1 MNTLRKSVNTKK
13 ATGPDNIPPK
23 LVKLSANVIDSHLC
37 NIINKG
43 LQNSSFPDAA
53 KIASVRP
60 IYKKKCRNTIENY
73 RPVSILNTFS
83 KIYERYIHDSLI
95 PYINKCLS
103 EFVAAYRKSYSS
115 SHVLIRLVE
124 NWKKELDNKK
134 YVGAILMDLSKA
146 FDCIPHELLIA
157 KMDAYGFSE
166 NALTFFFSYLKRRK
180 QSVPYSIFQ
189 LLLSGVPQ
197 SSILGPILFNL
208 FINDLFMYIKNSDLH
223 NFADDNKISCVSS
236 SLNELIS
243 ELEKEGNTTTQWFRD
258 SYMIVNTKKF
268 QAIIIDRKNKKK

>member
-1 MNTLRKSVNTKK
+1 MQENDVYCVKQLIKKFESHPSIVETKKTINIVEKLTIKEAMVSNINIKSVNTKK
-13 ATGPDNIPPK
+13 TTGPDNISPK
-23 LVKLSANVIDSHLC
+23 LGKLSANVIDSHLF

-60 IYKKKCRNTIENY
+60 IYKRKCRNSIENY
-73 RPVSILNTFS
+73 RPVSMLNTFS

-146 FDCIPHELLIA
+146 FDCIPHELFIA
-157 KMDAYGFSE
+157 KMDAYGFSK
-166 NALTFFFSYLKRRK
+166 NALTFFFFLPETTKTKR
-180 QSVPYSIFQ
+180 S
-189 LLLSGVPQ
+189 
-197 SSILGPILFNL
+197 N
-208 FINDLFMYIKNSDLH
+208 
-223 NFADDNKISCVSS
+223 
-236 SLNELIS
+236 
-243 ELEKEGNTTTQWFRD
+243 
-258 SYMIVNTKKF
+258 
-268 QAIIIDRKNKKK
+268 

>member
-124 NWKKELDNKK
+124 NWKKELDNKN
-134 YVGAILMDLSKA
+134 M
-146 FDCIPHELLIA
+146 
-157 KMDAYGFSE
+157 
-166 NALTFFFSYLKRRK
+166 
-180 QSVPYSIFQ
+180 
-189 LLLSGVPQ
+189 
-197 SSILGPILFNL
+197 
-208 FINDLFMYIKNSDLH
+208 
-223 NFADDNKISCVSS
+223 
-236 SLNELIS
+236 
-243 ELEKEGNTTTQWFRD
+243 LEQ
-258 SYMIVNTKKF
+258 Y
-268 QAIIIDRKNKKK
+268 